1 MLGIVGDVTDLILWL
16 PSAGNSWANILYVC
30 SHNLIAMARIQPF
43 RALRP
48 HNEYAENVASRPYDV
63 LNSEEARK
71 EAEGNPLSFLHVTK
85 SEIDLP
91 ADVDIHTQ
99 AVYDKAAENLQ
110 ALIEKKVL
118 FFEDKP
124 CYYIYELAWK
134 GRTQTGL
141 VCVSSV
147 DDYFN
152 DVIKKHE
159 FTRPEKEQDRINHIR
174 TTRAQTGNVF
184 LACKDIKE
192 LDDIFAHWKKNNPA
206 EYSFTATDGVT
217 HAIWV
222 VNGAATIDSITSLF
236 SEKVP
241 FTYIADGHHRAAS
254 AAKVREALRGGD
266 AFVETQTQAEGDK
279 PQLVFPEKPQ
289 LVSPQAPYPG
299 DANYFLTTIFP
310 ANQLAILDYNR
321 VAKDLNGLSEEAF
334 LQKLDEQFDVQSAD
348 APVSPAALHQ
358 FGMYL
363 GGKWYRLTAKENSY
377 RHDPIGILDVT
388 ILQENVLDKI
398 LGIKDPRTDKR
409 VDFVGG
415 IRGLKELETR
425 VNSGD
430 VQVAF
435 SLYPVSIQQLFD
447 IADNGAVM
455 PPKSTWFEPKLR
467 DGLLTHCF

>member
-1 MLGIVGDVTDLILWL
+1 MPQPLFLR
-16 PSAGNSWANILYVC
+16 
-30 SHNLIAMARIQPF
+30 MAIIKPF

-48 HNEYAENVASRPYDV
+48 HNEYAAQVASRPYDV
-63 LNSEEARK
+63 LNSEEARQ
-71 EAEGNPLSFLHVTK
+71 EAEGNLLSFLHVTK

-91 ADVDIHTQ
+91 AAIDIHTEQ
-99 AVYDKAAENLQ
+99 VYMKAKDNLE

-118 FFEDKP
+118 FQDEKP

-134 GRTQTGL
+134 GRKQTGL

-159 FTRPEKEQDRINHIR
+159 YTRPEKEQDRINHIR

-192 LDDIFAHWKKNNPA
+192 LDDVFAHWKKQHNA
-206 EYSFTATDGVT
+206 YYHFAAADGVT

-222 VNGAATIDSITSLF
+222 VDAPATIDIITHLF
-236 SEKVP
+236 EEKVP

-254 AAKVREALRGGD
+254 AAKVSQQLADSEA
-266 AFVETQTQAEGDK
+266 AK
-279 PQLVFPEKPQ
+279 
-289 LVSPQAPYPG
+289 
-299 DANYFLTTIFP
+299 YFLTTIFP

-321 VAKDLNGLSEEAF
+321 VVKDLNGLTESALLEQ
-334 LQKLDEQFDVQSAD
+334 LQSDFEIERRETAVT
-348 APVSPAALHQ
+348 PAALHE

-363 GGKWYRLTAKENSY
+363 GGQWYALKAKEGTFRN
-377 RHDPIGILDVT
+377 DPIGVLDVT
-388 ILQENVLDKI
+388 ILQENI
-398 LGIKDPRTDKR
+398 LEKWLGVGDPRIDKR
-409 VDFVGG
+409 IDFVGG
-415 IRGLKELETR
+415 IRGLGELEQR
-425 VNSGD
+425 VNRGD
-430 VQVAF
+430 VKVAF

-447 IADNGAVM
+447 IADSGSVM

-467 DGLLTHCF
+467 DGLLTHLI